1 MSLKQVWAA
10 IVDSSHRSLSIV
22 WRYGFIVLALI
33 FLGLQSAEAQNPAWT
48 SLRYVSTEKTF
59 QRIASGIEIFCDS
72 TGQRSLNDILG
83 EQKNFFSMKQ
93 LQTNRINFGFTSS
106 AYWMRFH
113 LQDSLARKWFLLFLP
128 TSYTDSVECFVQMP
142 SGEWQRSVSGN
153 VVPLAA
159 RDIAWRS
166 AAFRLP
172 VGTETLVLM
181 RFSGKW
187 IFSNEPAI
195 MTEAQIQFHI
205 QKEKFIYGIFVG
217 IVLALSLYN
226 FFLYLRLRDQATGFY
241 LLYILFFSIHALVF
255 DSLLYYEIFPN
266 VAPRIPPLSVM
277 VLPNIAGAYLAF
289 FTSEFLLLKNSQPRL
304 WLINTG
310 LAFLSIALGGIA
322 LGAGFWAESL
332 GAVIFPISGVV
343 GLAAT
348 GVITMSAVQS
358 IRQKEVAGRYFL
370 AATFIFLASM
380 VVKMLANLNVIT
392 LGYGAY
398 YGTVVGFVL
407 QLLLFSFALADRIRL
422 LQNNLMRESEN
433 ARRIEQES
441 RTEHEKNEE
450 LQRANS
456 EIAAQKLLLEDQKL
470 FIESA
475 NLELQQVNE
484 SLIAQQHLLEEQTRD
499 AERRNQ
505 ELERSHAEVMRRN
518 QEISGQHDELS
529 YQKLVLEVAHR
540 ELLFA
545 NESISEQKK
554 AVEEKQKA
562 IESANYELQA
572 MNAELLR
579 QQYLLEEQTVETE
592 MLNTELQERNN
603 ELRILSEERSELLG
617 IVSHDL
623 KNPIAS
629 IQGLAEILSTD
640 STVPEDRRTAM
651 IRLIVQNADRMNR
664 LVRNLLDVNAI
675 ERGGVIPTF
684 GVLDVSF
691 VMGQTISNYQNRA
704 AQKDI
709 RLFFYNDNPVFA
721 IADEQMMMQVADNLV
736 SNAVKY
742 SPRGKAVHIT
752 VDTYQSPT
760 TAAEATDSRDTAQRF
775 GVKQV
780 AEFRSE
786 PLAVIIVQDEGQ
798 GIPPEEMPR
807 LFGKFSRLSTR
818 PTADEDSTGLGLS
831 IVKKL
836 VESMQGTIWCESEVG
851 VGSKFVMVLPL
862 EPVKNNAFP
871 ASKSE
876 SVK

>member
-1 MSLKQVWAA
+1 MSLKQIWAA
-10 IVDSSHRSLSIV
+10 IVDSSHRSSSTV
-22 WRYGFIVLALI
+22 RRYGFIVLALI
-33 FLGLQSAEAQNPAWT
+33 LLGLQGAEAQNPAWT

-72 TGQRSLNDILG
+72 TGVRSLNDILG

-93 LQTNRINFGFTSS
+93 LQTNRVNFGFTTS

-128 TSYTDSVECFVQMP
+128 TSYTDSIECFTQMP
-142 SGEWQRSVSGN
+142 GGEWRRSVSGN
-153 VVPLAA
+153 AIPIAA
-159 RDIAWRS
+159 RDIFWRS

-172 VGTETLVLM
+172 VGTETLVLV

-195 MTEAQIQFHI
+195 MTETQVQSHI
-205 QKEKFIYGIFVG
+205 QREKFIYGIFVG
-217 IVLALSLYN
+217 IVLALSIYN
-226 FFLYLRLRDQATGFY
+226 FFLYLRLRDRATGFY

-255 DSLLYYEIFPN
+255 DSLLYYEIFPAF
-266 VAPRIPPLSVM
+266 APRISSLSVM
-277 VLPNIAGAYLAF
+277 FLPNIAGAYLAL
-289 FTSEFLLLKNSQPRL
+289 FTSEFLLLQTSQPRL
-304 WLINTG
+304 WRVNTG

-322 LGAGFWAESL
+322 LVSGFWAESL
-332 GAVIFPISGVV
+332 GAVIFPISGFV
-343 GLAAT
+343 GLVAT

-358 IRQKEVAGRYFL
+358 IRQKEIAGRYFL
-370 AATFIFLASM
+370 AATFIFLVSM
-380 VVKMLANLNVIT
+380 IVKMLANLNVIT

-398 YGTVVGFVL
+398 YGTIVGFVA

-422 LQNNLMRESEN
+422 LQNNLIRESEN

-441 RTEHEKNEE
+441 LAEHEKNEE
-450 LQRANS
+450 LQQANR

-484 SLIAQQHLLEEQTRD
+484 SLIEQQQLLEEQTRE

-505 ELERSHAEVMRRN
+505 ELEQSHAEALRRN
-518 QEISGQHDELS
+518 REISGQHDELS

-540 ELLFA
+540 ELLLA
-545 NESISEQKK
+545 NESISQQKQ

-562 IESANYELQA
+562 IESANQELHA

-579 QQYLLEEQTVETE
+579 QQHLLEEQTVETE
-592 MLNTELQERNN
+592 MLNTELQERNS
-603 ELRILSEERSELLG
+603 ELRLLSEERSELLG

-629 IQGLAEILSTD
+629 IQGLAEVLNNDNTI
-640 STVPEDRRTAM
+640 PEDRRTAM
-651 IRLIVQNADRMNR
+651 LRLIAQNADRMNR

-675 ERGGVIPTF
+675 ERGSMIPALGT
-684 GVLDVSF
+684 LDVSF
-691 VMGQTISNYQNRA
+691 IMGQTISQYQSRA
-704 AQKDI
+704 ARKDI
-709 RLFFYNDNPVFA
+709 RLFFHNDNSVHA
-721 IADEQMMMQVADNLV
+721 IADEQMMLQVADNLV

-752 VDTYQSPT
+752 VDTYQPP
-760 TAAEATDSRDTAQRF
+760 TAADAADSRDTAQRF
-775 GVKQV
+775 GVRQM

-807 LFGKFSRLSTR
+807 LFGKFARLSTR

-851 VGSKFVMVLPL
+851 VGSKFVMILPL
-862 EPVKNNAFP
+862 
-871 ASKSE
+871 SQ
-876 SVK
+876 